1 MIEQKGLDFKFE
13 QKTQA
18 KPEMIDNPPARHAL
32 PFLTLG
38 ILEVTDAAVL
48 CKLNCAYICYNI
60 YAYA

>member
-38 ILEVTDAAVL
+38 DSGSDG
-48 CKLNCAYICYNI
+48 CGCFM
-60 YAYA
+60 